1 MSSATVSSV
10 YENRLLAKEDF
21 NDDRKD
27 AGEIGA
33 GHSVTAFYEF
43 APVGQPLPDQT
54 SVHPLKY
61 QAAASQTSCLP
72 SNCATRRSMMTRV
85 ACLKSPCE
93 RRGNRLRQGV
103 SGLPVRC
110 RSGGIRMKLRSSPQS
125 ENISWE
131 DIQKIARRS
140 LSEDF
145 GTYRAEFLTLEGAA
159 A

>member
-1 MSSATVSSV
+1 
-10 YENRLLAKEDF
+10 
-21 NDDRKD
+21 
-27 AGEIGA
+27 
-33 GHSVTAFYEF
+33 
-43 APVGQPLPDQT
+43 
-54 SVHPLKY
+54 
-61 QAAASQTSCLP
+61 
-72 SNCATRRSMMTRV
+72 MMTRV

>member
-1 MSSATVSSV
+1 
-10 YENRLLAKEDF
+10 
-21 NDDRKD
+21 
-27 AGEIGA
+27 
-33 GHSVTAFYEF
+33 
-43 APVGQPLPDQT
+43 
-54 SVHPLKY
+54 
-61 QAAASQTSCLP
+61 
-72 SNCATRRSMMTRV
+72 MMTRV

-110 RSGGIRMKLRSSPQS
+110 RSGAIRMKLRSSPQS